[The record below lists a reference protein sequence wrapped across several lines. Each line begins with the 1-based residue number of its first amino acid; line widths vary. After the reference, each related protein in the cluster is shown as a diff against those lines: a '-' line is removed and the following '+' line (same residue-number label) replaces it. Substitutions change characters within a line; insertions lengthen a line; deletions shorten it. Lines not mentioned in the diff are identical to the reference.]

1 MFVKEI
7 SKSNED
13 PRLSTVMSILSTSGG
28 SFIVKLGNN
37 DRTFCPTF
45 YWVVFVPPFNK
56 SLIKIKNTIEFQR
69 LNNDETNFP
78 SDTRTAFVFEKSV
91 RLVLKAFLLQS
102 PISTFCSIIH
112 SIIIR
117 DCLSLE
123 TEKNKTSIKSLKYNN
138 FFSKAS

>member
-1 MFVKEI
+1 MLVKEI

-45 YWVVFVPPFNK
+45 YWVVFVPFNK
-56 SLIKIKNTIEFQR
+56 TLIKIKNTIEFQR

-78 SDTRTAFVFEKSV
+78 SDTRTAFVFEKSEWI
-91 RLVLKAFLLQS
+91 VLNAFLLQS
-102 PISTFCSIIH
+102 PISTFFPNSKFYNYKG
-112 SIIIR
+112 
-117 DCLSLE
+117 LSSSRNW
-123 TEKNKTSIKSLKYNN
+123 KNNTSITSLKYNKL
-138 FFSKAS
+138 FSKSS

>member
-1 MFVKEI
+1 MLVKEI

-56 SLIKIKNTIEFQR
+56 TLIKIKNTIEFQR
-69 LNNDETNFP
+69 LKNDETNFP
-78 SDTRTAFVFEKSV
+78 SDTRTAFVFEKIV
-91 RLVLKAFLLQS
+91 RLVINAFLLQS
-102 PISTFCSIIH
+102 PISTICSIIH
-112 SIIIR
+112 FITIR
-117 DCLSLE
+117 VCLSLE
-123 TEKNKTSIKSLKYNN
+123 TEKIVLL
-138 FFSKAS
+138 